1 MLKNVQ
7 MYVNNAKRNALDLS
21 MKVRQELISS
31 GYKIIEDGVQIP
43 DLVIG
48 FGGDGTLL
56 KLSLIHI

>member
-7 MYVNNAKRNALDLS
+7 MYVNNAKRNALELS

-48 FGGDGTLL
+48 FG
-56 KLSLIHI
+56 